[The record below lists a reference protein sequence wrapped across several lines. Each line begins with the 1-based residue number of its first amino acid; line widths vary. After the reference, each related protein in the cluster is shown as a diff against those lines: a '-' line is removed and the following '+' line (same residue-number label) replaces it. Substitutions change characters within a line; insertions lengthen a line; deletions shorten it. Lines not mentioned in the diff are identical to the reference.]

1 MLLPDG
7 DPWKEKV
14 TNELQGSTTNQEN
27 KRYWVRK
34 ANTENFREWLLAP
47 EGAGPFEFGRIF
59 KSFGYPIVVNQR
71 NLPPAVRCM
80 FVCMLL
86 AEPQN
91 NEQIIRTAE

>member
-1 MLLPDG
+1 MNSKGALPTRRTSATG
-7 DPWKEKV
+7 CVKQ
-14 TNELQGSTTNQEN
+14 T
-27 KRYWVRK
+27 
-34 ANTENFREWLLAP
+34 NFREWLLAP
-47 EGAGPFEFGRIF
+47 EGAGPSEFGRIF